1 MSRIKSEKVKSEM
14 DDLQEIVE
22 NVFEVSLMN
31 KKRLMSLV
39 DARMVF
45 SKILRDR
52 GHTLTSIA
60 KFLKKDHTTIMNYMD
75 KVVYL
80 LKQDD
85 RLFENYMVS
94 KDLFLKNREELIDE
108 IKDKD
113 LHMKIARANIQLD
126 KLIAE
131 RNQVFEIDRKNTR
144 FRYIIDLLNKRVPAG
159 KEAYIEN
166 KIMQLLNE

>member
-1 MSRIKSEKVKSEM
+1 MEA
-14 DDLQEIVE
+14 LQTIVE
-22 NVFEVSLMN
+22 DIFKVSLMN
-31 KKRLMSLV
+31 KKRLITLV

-52 GHTLTSIA
+52 GHTLVSIA
-60 KFLKKDHTTIMNYMD
+60 NYLEKDHTTIMNYME

-85 RLFENYMVS
+85 KLFESYMMV
-94 KDLFLKNREELIDE
+94 KDMFLENREELMDE

-113 LHMKIARANIQLD
+113 LHMKIARINHQLD
-126 KLIAE
+126 KFIAE
-131 RNQVFEIDRKNTR
+131 RNYVFEMDKKNTR
-144 FRYIIDLLNKRVPAG
+144 FRYIIDLLNKRVPEG
-159 KEAYIEN
+159 KEAHIEN

>member
-1 MSRIKSEKVKSEM
+1 ME
-14 DDLQEIVE
+14 DLQEIVE